1 MFQGFYNLASGV
13 LTQTRK
19 MNVISNN
26 MANVSTPGFR
36 SDTYTETTFQDEM
49 IYRTGNMNKS
59 NPTLIG
65 SMNRMVTGGGN
76 YTNYSH
82 GGVTATESTLDFALG
97 DKGFFA
103 IQSTNGTVYTRNG
116 SFILDDQGY
125 LYLNGVGRVL
135 GNNGPIYLG
144 TDKISADSAGNLY
157 SEATGQQLGRIRV
170 VDFAN
175 YDTDLQK
182 TTGDVFTA
190 TGNAQDSDAELL
202 WKTIESSNVDPIQQ
216 MTDMMGTQ
224 RALQSAAQVLKM
236 YDQLAAK
243 IVQIGPT

>member
-59 NPTLIG
+59 NTALIG
-65 SMNRMVTGGGN
+65 SMNRIVTGGGN
-76 YTNYSH
+76 YTNYSQ

-97 DKGFFA
+97 GKGFFA
-103 IQSTNGTVYTRNG
+103 IQSPNGTVYTRNG
-116 SFILDDQGY
+116 SFVLDDQGY

-144 TDKISADSAGNLY
+144 TDKISADTAGNLY
-157 SEATGQQLGRIRV
+157 SETTGQQLGRIRV

-190 TGNAQDSDAELL
+190 TGNAQDSDTELL
-202 WKTIESSNVDPIQQ
+202 WKNVESSNVDPIQQ

-243 IVQIGPT
+243 IVQIGPA